1 MWDHA
6 WNHSDVCGDALEGYP
21 QCYGCYVALIV
32 VVVIV
37 MVLIQFVGIVLV
49 VGIVVL
55 VVVGVVGVLKLGF
68 VLDSFVLCL
77 FLGRI

>member
-32 VVVIV
+32 VVVVVVVV

-49 VGIVVL
+49 VGI
-55 VVVGVVGVLKLGF
+55 VVGVLKLGF

-77 FLGRI
+77 F